1 MATKSRKKK
10 PSASSSSSGEEEGYE
25 EEQTPKRTRKV
36 NVLSKKDF
44 NELVDTIVAQER
56 QLRDASSLVY
66 SLGKSKSFT
75 IPPSAQ
81 FPRFEKEFN
90 FGRAELKSLFTEH
103 QRSIKQI
110 KRLYAAAFDYKV
122 KKPVKKKPAVFT
134 DPLIEFFKEANLGTS
149 YEKRGDK
156 WYSTGEPL
164 LASLPLFEKRGIA
177 FTETVINLFYI
188 YSYVN
193 NLQEGSV
200 YHADDLMK
208 QYLTPV
214 FQAITNYDEARPK
227 RTKVI
232 DENKKKGQV
241 RELGGTFDPD
251 AFAMTGFN
259 RIARWT
265 KYFKPDEKD
274 VISESPKLTEE
285 QLEELYS
292 PEIMEQMEKEYAEVQ
307 AAKHVHKLIKN
318 KAKKEKE

>member
-1 MATKSRKKK
+1 MATKSHKKNS
-10 PSASSSSSGEEEGYE
+10 SASSGSSGEDEGYE

-36 NVLSKKDF
+36 NVLPKKDF
-44 NELVDTIVAQER
+44 NELIDTIVAQER
-56 QLRDASSLVY
+56 QLRDAASLVY
-66 SLGKSKSFT
+66 ALGKSKSFT

-81 FPRFEKEFN
+81 FPRFDKEFN

-134 DPLIEFFKEANLGTS
+134 EPLIEFFTRANLGTS

-164 LASLPLFEKRGIA
+164 LESLPLFVKRGIA

-200 YHADDLMK
+200 YHADALMK
-208 QYLTPV
+208 QYLTPI
-214 FQAITNYDEARPK
+214 FEAITDYDEARPK
-227 RTKVI
+227 RIKVI
-232 DENKKKGQV
+232 NANEKKGQV
-241 RELGGTFDPD
+241 RELGGTFDPNG
-251 AFAMTGFN
+251 FAMTGFN

-274 VISESPKLTEE
+274 VLPNSLKLTEE

-292 PEIMEQMEKEYAEVQ
+292 PEIMEDMEKEYAEVQ
-307 AAKHVHKLIKN
+307 AAKHVHKLIKS
-318 KAKKEKE
+318 KEKKEKQ